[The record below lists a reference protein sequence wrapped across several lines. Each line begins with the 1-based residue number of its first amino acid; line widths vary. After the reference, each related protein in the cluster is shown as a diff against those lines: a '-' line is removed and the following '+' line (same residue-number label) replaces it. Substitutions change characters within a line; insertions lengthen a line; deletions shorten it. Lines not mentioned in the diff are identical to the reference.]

1 MAELALSSTLA
12 SGGLPP
18 PPGVL
23 ASLEAERFYHDAMA
37 CLAAEGI
44 PFLLG
49 GAYALYHHTGIRRW
63 TKDLDLFV
71 APEVC
76 EPVLACLA
84 RAGYRSELTD
94 RRWLGKAFSGAHL
107 VDVIFSSGNQVAT
120 VDALWFEHASRDEVL
135 GVEVPI
141 IPAEEMI
148 WSKAFVMER
157 DRYDG
162 ADVAHV
168 ILRRGRTLDWERLL
182 WRMRPHW
189 EVLYAHL
196 VLFEFVYPQD
206 RDVVPRW
213 VVEELEQQRRR
224 VRRRARGTPRTCR
237 GRVLSRD
244 QYAVD
249 VHDWGYAGPEGAVW
263 PLPPGRTPGRR

>member
-71 APEVC
+71 APDVC

-120 VDALWFEHASRDEVL
+120 VDARGIVRMKPVAIARDL
-135 GVEVPI
+135 GVTLEISSGLATTDRVIKTPWQSIHDGLEVKI
-141 IPAEEMI
+141 KGKTRE
-148 WSKAFVMER
+148 
-157 DRYDG
+157 
-162 ADVAHV
+162 AD
-168 ILRRGRTLDWERLL
+168 
-182 WRMRPHW
+182 
-189 EVLYAHL
+189 
-196 VLFEFVYPQD
+196 
-206 RDVVPRW
+206 
-213 VVEELEQQRRR
+213 
-224 VRRRARGTPRTCR
+224 AR
-237 GRVLSRD
+237 
-244 QYAVD
+244 
-249 VHDWGYAGPEGAVW
+249 
-263 PLPPGRTPGRR
+263 